1 MNKIVKLN
9 YDRKVRY
16 IFDKET
22 DELKQL
28 GEKVVDH
35 FGSFINHSWVMDD
48 VKRFHKTLREC
59 GLSVSEFLSTEW
71 PKPEEKPK
79 PARKPRAKKTTTS
92 KSTTTKSKKTTST
105 TTRKKATSRKKVTN
119 SRKKPQKSVDSRFKN
134 MLQLLCNLR

>member
-1 MNKIVKLN
+1 MRGAMRKIVKLN

-22 DELKQL
+22 EELQQL

-35 FGSFINHSWVMDD
+35 FGKFINHSWVMDD

-59 GLSVSEFLSTEW
+59 GLSVSEFLATDW

-79 PARKPRAKKTTTS
+79 RTRKPRKSVATKTTKPRKTAT
-92 KSTTTKSKKTTST
+92 KKAIKKNNDMPKKSKKVS
-105 TTRKKATSRKKVTN
+105 KKS
-119 SRKKPQKSVDSRFKN
+119 
-134 MLQLLCNLR
+134 

>member
-9 YDRKVRY
+9 FDRKVRY

-22 DELKQL
+22 EEHHQL

-59 GLSVSEFLSTEW
+59 GLSVSEFLSKDW
-71 PKPEEKPK
+71 PAPEPK
-79 PARKPRAKKTTTS
+79 TKTVRKPRKTVAKKTTKPRKTAT
-92 KSTTTKSKKTTST
+92 KKVVKKNNVITKKSKKVS
-105 TTRKKATSRKKVTN
+105 
-119 SRKKPQKSVDSRFKN
+119 KKP
-134 MLQLLCNLR
+134 

>member
-9 YDRKVRY
+9 FDRKVRY

-22 DELKQL
+22 DELQQL

-59 GLSVSEFLSTEW
+59 GLSVSEFLAKDW

-79 PARKPRAKKTTTS
+79 RTRRKAPAKKKTTAKKVVKKNNVIT
-92 KSTTTKSKKTTST
+92 KKSKKVS
-105 TTRKKATSRKKVTN
+105 
-119 SRKKPQKSVDSRFKN
+119 KKP
-134 MLQLLCNLR
+134 